1 MGRQQLETMKVS
13 NDIVAR
19 LRRAHPQSEDGTLRH
34 EAADEIERSRFYAR
48 SVAFKTGFP
57 VEQHPM
63 TEVADEIER
72 LRQHVADLRHA
83 LREVVN
89 ERSLSTVR
97 QAEFMLFVTEK

>member
-1 MGRQQLETMKVS
+1 
-13 NDIVAR
+13 
-19 LRRAHPQSEDGTLRH
+19 
-34 EAADEIERSRFYAR
+34 
-48 SVAFKTGFP
+48 VAFKTGFP